1 MAQLRLPIFAKA
13 SNVSVL
19 EQALNGG
26 VLQDIDRICWTFI
39 VEEGILVYVDP
50 DKQIHRIKGDN
61 KVVVQKVDALPS
73 VADGDTEVLYVLDDV
88 VYTFNGTEF
97 KPSFYE
103 VKIELDAL
111 KTQVESIDTRLDITE
126 GNVASLQETLANLG
140 VTVNAVQAELT
151 NKADKSDVY
160 TKDNVDTL
168 LATKAD
174 SADVYGRDYIDNALS
189 GKADADEVYS
199 KTEIDTALAKKADK
213 EQVYTKSEVDAMVNV
228 DIPGGETITITQYVA
243 QSSENA
249 VQSANDYTDQAIA
262 LHFV

>member
-1 MAQLRLPIFAKA
+1 MATIKIPVFCRA
-13 SNVSVL
+13 SNISVL
-19 EQALNGG
+19 EQALTEG
-26 VLQDIDRICWTFI
+26 VLVDIDRICWAYISDDGT
-39 VEEGILVYVDP
+39 LAYVDP
-50 DKQIHRIKGDN
+50 NKNIHKIKGDN

-199 KTEIDTALAKKADK
+199 KTEIDTALAEKADK

-228 DIPGGETITITQYVA
+228 DIPGGETITVVQYVN
-243 QSSENA
+243 QSAENA
-249 VQSANDYTDQAIA
+249 VEESKRYTDEAIQI
-262 LHFV
+262 HFV